1 MTFIARRTASSLFK
15 IAFIGSI
22 LVIAVTGCGG
32 GGGQSASVSR
42 DPTTIDASYG
52 NQGHV
57 TFPLGVRNGGAGP
70 SVLQADG
77 KLIITGWRQTG
88 SLPIA
93 NNAQNFNPTQIYVLR
108 LNSDGSLDPTFGVG
122 GEMRFNVKG
131 SDTVA
136 DVKLQA
142 DGKILLAVHSV
153 EPCARNALDFTSPCT
168 TPDGRQVLFISAL
181 VRLTPQGV
189 LDSTLGGTG
198 VVETAK
204 TRSKLTLAL
213 QTDGKIL
220 FLHSTS
226 IARFRI
232 LGWALTRYNTDG
244 TPDPTFNQ
252 GSPLSSKC
260 KSDGNALVVQFDGR
274 IVVGG
279 TDGALSTNPTVN
291 PGFCLER
298 INVDGSHDSSFRA
311 ADLWTKFD
319 ANVQLHSLSTL
330 PNGSLLA
337 VGQICDTM
345 VCGVVAARY
354 DVDGVLDPSFGVAGI
369 VKQLAL
375 DRTFA
380 VTNYALTPEGD
391 LVIFGSQRLFVG
403 TGQPQQYQPVWV
415 RLDASGQPVSG
426 FGVNGILF
434 GTPDIK
440 EPRDFL
446 RDHEGRWLVIY
457 TSTLSDGNLGLVV
470 TRFMGERLIK

>member
-1 MTFIARRTASSLFK
+1 MTFIVRRTTSSLFK
-15 IAFIGSI
+15 IASIGSI
-22 LVIAVTGCGG
+22 LVIALSGCGG
-32 GGGQSASVSR
+32 GGGGQPTNVSR
-42 DPTTIDASYG
+42 NPTEIDTSYG
-52 NQGHV
+52 NQGQV
-57 TFPLGVRNGGAGP
+57 TFPLGVLDGGVGP
-70 SVLQADG
+70 AVLQSDG
-77 KLIITGWRQTG
+77 KLIISGWRQTG

-181 VRLTPQGV
+181 VRLTPQGA

-198 VVETAK
+198 IVETAE
-204 TRSKLTLAL
+204 TRSKLRLAL

-232 LGWALTRYNTDG
+232 LGWALTRYNPNG
-244 TPDPTFNQ
+244 TPDSTFNQ
-252 GSPLSSKC
+252 GNPMLSKC
-260 KSDGNALVVQFDGR
+260 KSDGNSLVVQPDRR

-279 TDGALSTNPTVN
+279 TDGAISTNPTVN

-298 INVDGSHDSSFRA
+298 VNVDGSHDLSFRP

-319 ANVQLHSLSTL
+319 ANVQLNSLSTL
-330 PNGSLLA
+330 PNGNLLA
-337 VGQICDTM
+337 VGRICDITA
-345 VCGVVAARY
+345 CGVVAARY
-354 DVDGVLDPSFGVAGI
+354 DADGVLDPSFGVAGI
-369 VKQLAL
+369 VRKLDFDNRFQLTGYIVTQGGDIVILGYQKQNATLGKLPLYTPIWIRL
-375 DRTFA
+375 D
-380 VTNYALTPEGD
+380 VN
-391 LVIFGSQRLFVG
+391 
-403 TGQPQQYQPVWV
+403 GQP
-415 RLDASGQPVSG
+415 ANG
-426 FGVNGILF
+426 FGANGILF

-440 EPRDFL
+440 EPRDLL
-446 RDHEGRWLVIY
+446 RDQAGRWLVIY
-457 TSTLSDGNLGLVV
+457 SSIPDGKVSIVV
-470 TRFMGERLIK
+470 TRLIGEQLIK